1 MHKEYKIKTNGGD
14 EFTFFT
20 NEENNHCINVSVQ
33 NELVAG
39 IILDDSEASEIA
51 KVIQPDLKNVFAKIF
66 EFKGSQVVV
75 TKEDDEDDDESPFY
89 IRIEIRNIQEY
100 DFRLKLGYIEE
111 ETRNRN
117 FQDLSQE
124 NLTKTLNLHYSQPAF
139 PYTLKD

>member
-1 MHKEYKIKTNGGD
+1 M
-14 EFTFFT
+14 
-20 NEENNHCINVSVQ
+20 
-33 NELVAG
+33 
-39 IILDDSEASEIA
+39 
-51 KVIQPDLKNVFAKIF
+51 IQPDLKNVFAKIF

-89 IRIEIRNIQEY
+89 IRIEIRNIKEY
-100 DFRLKLGYIEE
+100 DFRLKLGYTEE

-124 NLTKTLNLHYSQPAF
+124 NLTKTLNLQHSQPAF